1 MDLSAKTTQWKTVIV
16 SCLNPYPVYRC
27 KIFPGFLASR
37 LNLLAKTTWWKT
49 FTVSCL
55 NPYPVYRCKI
65 YVFQV
70 FGLTKF
76 VRPNNGSS
84 PSLQPILDR
93 WIGCRSTY
101 SDQNEFSLPV
111 SRLYLLP
118 LQMASILCLDMRSK
132 APLGATALYQTC
144 ITCRRTNYPLR
155 YCSYCSG

>member
-1 MDLSAKTTQWKTVIV
+1 MPCLNPYPIYRCQIPPGFSASRLNVLANTNQWKTVI
-16 SCLNPYPVYRC
+16 
-27 KIFPGFLASR
+27 
-37 LNLLAKTTWWKT
+37 
-49 FTVSCL
+49 VSCL

-101 SDQNEFSLPV
+101 SVLNHLLISTTLPSSPFFPPSSTSMWYYP
-111 SRLYLLP
+111 SRELE
-118 LQMASILCLDMRSK
+118 SSTSTTTFC
-132 APLGATALYQTC
+132 
-144 ITCRRTNYPLR
+144 
-155 YCSYCSG
+155 